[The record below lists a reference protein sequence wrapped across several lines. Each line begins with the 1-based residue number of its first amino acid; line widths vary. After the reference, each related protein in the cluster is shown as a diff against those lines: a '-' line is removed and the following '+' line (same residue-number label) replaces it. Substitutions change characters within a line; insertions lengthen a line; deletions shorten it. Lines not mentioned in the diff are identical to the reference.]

1 MSVLK
6 WMCSAS
12 LVMGLMVFSI
22 GCETKTTEPP
32 VDDTNDPDITMPA
45 EGDDTPEADPM
56 GDASPEGEPAE
67 GDSSEGDSTDE

>member
-22 GCETKTTEPP
+22 GCDSKSAEPP
-32 VDDTNDPDITMPA
+32 VDETSEPDITMPA
-45 EGDDTPEADPM
+45 EGDAKPEE
-56 GDASPEGEPAE
+56 SSEEEKPAE
-67 GDSSEGDSTDE
+67 TPAEEEKPAE

>member
-22 GCETKTTEPP
+22 GCSSKTAEPP
-32 VDDTNDPDITMPA
+32 VENTSEPEISMPA
-45 EGDDTPEADPM
+45 EGEA
-56 GDASPEGEPAE
+56 PAE
-67 GDSSEGDSTDE
+67 EAAPAAEEKPDAAAEEEKPAEE

>member
-22 GCETKTTEPP
+22 GCNSKTAEPP
-32 VDDTNDPDITMPA
+32 AVEDTSEPDITMPA
-45 EGDDTPEADPM
+45 D
-56 GDASPEGEPAE
+56 GDAAPATGDAEEAPAE
-67 GDSSEGDSTDE
+67 EKTEE

>member
-22 GCETKTTEPP
+22 GCNSKTAEPP
-32 VDDTNDPDITMPA
+32 VESTGEPEISMPA
-45 EGDDTPEADPM
+45 EGDAAPEA
-56 GDASPEGEPAE
+56 APAE
-67 GDSSEGDSTDE
+67 EAAEAPAEEKPAE

>member
-22 GCETKTTEPP
+22 GCETKTAEPP
-32 VDDTNDPDITMPA
+32 PVENTGDPEITMPA
-45 EGDDTPEADPM
+45 EGDAAPAEAAPM
-56 GDASPEGEPAE
+56 TEEPAE
-67 GDSSEGDSTDE
+67 TPAEEEKPAE

>member
-22 GCETKTTEPP
+22 GCDSKTAAPP
-32 VDDTNDPDITMPA
+32 VENTDDPDITMPA
-45 EGDDTPEADPM
+45 EGEAPAANPM
-56 GDASPEGEPAE
+56 GDAPTEEAPAE
-67 GDSSEGDSTDE
+67 EKTEE

>member
-22 GCETKTTEPP
+22 GCDSKTAEPP
-32 VDDTNDPDITMPA
+32 VENTTEPDITMPA
-45 EGDDTPEADPM
+45 EGD
-56 GDASPEGEPAE
+56 ASVEEPAHEAE
-67 GDSSEGDSTDE
+67 GAAEAPAEEEKTEE

>member
-22 GCETKTTEPP
+22 GCETKTAEPP
-32 VDDTNDPDITMPA
+32 VDETAEPDITMPA
-45 EGDDTPEADPM
+45 EGDGTVEVEETVTEETPEA
-56 GDASPEGEPAE
+56 EKTEE
-67 GDSSEGDSTDE
+67 

>member
-22 GCETKTTEPP
+22 GCNSKTAEPP
-32 VDDTNDPDITMPA
+32 VESTGDPEITMPA
-45 EGDDTPEADPM
+45 EGDAAPEA
-56 GDASPEGEPAE
+56 AAPAE
-67 GDSSEGDSTDE
+67 EKPAETPAAEEKPAE